1 MKYLGIDYGHKRI
14 GIAFADGSVV
24 VPLTTIEVV
33 SDNFDE
39 VIQKIISTA
48 TLYGCDGIVVGVP
61 IPLAGGENEQL
72 RITRLFVE
80 KLKNQSP
87 YDVYEV
93 NEVMS
98 SQLSDRFINEGSEK
112 GRDELSAM
120 NILNLYI
127 EKNN

>member
-1 MKYLGIDYGHKRI
+1 MKYLGVDYGEKRI
-14 GIAFADGSVV
+14 GIAFSDGAVV

-39 VIQKIISTA
+39 AIKKIISTA

-61 IPLAGGENEQL
+61 VPFAGRDNEQL
-72 RITRLFVE
+72 RITRFFIE

-87 YDVYEV
+87 YDIFEV

-98 SQLSDRFINEGSEK
+98 SQLSDRFIKEGSEK

-120 NILNLYI
+120 NILTLYI